1 MQAGEKWPVFTF
13 SRRGVPSPVFEV
25 SSTAT
30 QVAKTK
36 WNVNHREGKEEGYSN
51 SRLMQRPYQP

>member
-36 WNVNHREGKEEGYSN
+36 WNVNHREGN
-51 SRLMQRPYQP
+51 SWRKGIQIAD